1 MVEEIRQDD
10 KVILSSEDGFSV
22 PMIFNNL
29 CGKNFIGKEYKDYI
43 RHIAFEE
50 MDLSRASCTI
60 IGTVFYIRTAQ
71 SRNFEQ
77 VNQNRNSKNQNLYK
91 YGNNNYSSGRSLS
104 PKRAEF
110 HLFICKDCRTT

>member
-50 MDLSRASCTI
+50 MGLKPGIVSHYRD
-60 IGTVFYIRTAQ
+60 GV
-71 SRNFEQ
+71 
-77 VNQNRNSKNQNLYK
+77 LYK
-91 YGNNNYSSGRSLS
+91 IHHHSHFLLQKQQYIPFAHYYNLRKHFAYLR
-104 PKRAEF
+104 EQ
-110 HLFICKDCRTT
+110 KDEL

>member
-1 MVEEIRQDD
+1 MVEEIRQDG

-43 RHIAFEE
+43 RYIAFGEW
-50 MDLSRASCTI
+50 DLSRALCPI

-77 VNQNRNSKNQNLYK
+77 VNQNRNSKNQNSYR
-91 YGNNNYSSGRSLS
+91 YGNNNYPSCRSLS
-104 PKRAEF
+104 PKRAESR
-110 HLFICKDCRTT
+110 LFICKDCRPT

>member
-43 RHIAFEE
+43 
-50 MDLSRASCTI
+50 TI
-60 IGTVFYIRTAQ
+60 LLPQSAQ
-71 SRNFEQ
+71 YR
-77 VNQNRNSKNQNLYK
+77 
-91 YGNNNYSSGRSLS
+91 
-104 PKRAEF
+104 
-110 HLFICKDCRTT
+110 